1 MMISNW
7 DKSFAELIK
16 SEGGFVNNSKDPGGA
31 TNWGVTKAVWEAWV
45 KHPVTVDDMKKLTQE
60 EVKPLYYEKYWKPVK
75 GDELPIGVDFLVFSF
90 GVNAGVGRAVKTL
103 QTSLGVV
110 ADGAIGQNTMKKIQ
124 EADSKTL
131 IENFSNAKISFY
143 KSLSTFPTF
152 GKGWLNRVE
161 REKQEAL
168 TM

>member
-1 MMISNW
+1 MINNW

-16 SEGGFVNNSKDPGGA
+16 SEGGFVNNPKDPGGA

-45 KHPVTVDDMKKLTQE
+45 KHTVTVDDMKNLTQE

-75 GDELPIGVDFLVFSF
+75 ADELPIGVDFLVFSF
-90 GVNAGVGRAVKTL
+90 GVNAGVGRAIKTL

-110 ADGAIGQNTMKKIQ
+110 ADGAIGSNTMKKIQ

-161 REKQEAL
+161 REKAEAL
-168 TM
+168 AM

>member
-1 MMISNW
+1 MISNW
-7 DKSFAELIK
+7 EKSFAELMK
-16 SEGGFVNNSKDPGGA
+16 SEGGFVNNPQDPGGA
-31 TNWGVTKAVWEAWV
+31 TNWGVTKTVWEAWTR
-45 KHPVTVDDMKKLTQE
+45 HTVTVDDMKKLTQE

-75 GDELPIGVDFLVFSF
+75 ADELPIGVDFLVFSF
-90 GVNAGVGRAVKTL
+90 GVNAGVGRAIKTL

-110 ADGAIGQNTMKKIQ
+110 ADGAIGPNTIKKIQ

-161 REKQEAL
+161 REKAEAL
-168 TM
+168 AM